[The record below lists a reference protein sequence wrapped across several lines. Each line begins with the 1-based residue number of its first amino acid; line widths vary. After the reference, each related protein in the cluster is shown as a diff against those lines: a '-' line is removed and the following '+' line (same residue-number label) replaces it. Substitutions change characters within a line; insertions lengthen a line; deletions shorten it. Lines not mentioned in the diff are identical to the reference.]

1 MMLSN
6 PSKLGLGDRLQ
17 TTCNTVLR
25 TLNTMDKSVDK
36 AESNPERFG
45 VVREELADR
54 CALIN
59 EKILYNPIAPVVF
72 KHPSSKFLSYLQIA
86 KWTDINTC
94 AK

>member
-45 VVREELADR
+45 VEPSELVDR
-54 CALIN
+54 FVSHLIFHALPLIFSLH
-59 EKILYNPIAPVVF
+59 IFCI
-72 KHPSSKFLSYLQIA
+72 S
-86 KWTDINTC
+86 
-94 AK
+94 